1 MYAYLIAQTRKFLDL
16 SPILVKL
23 GTVAEA
29 MKRLQMVRC
38 PYTTRSRGPR
48 HGTLAVL
55 LVGLLGIVLSGVAGA
70 ASTQIT
76 GLRTAADR
84 DRSRLVF
91 DVGGPVEH
99 QIFTLQDPSRIVIDI
114 EDVSVA
120 TDLREVIPDSD
131 LIRRIRSAT
140 RNGNDLRVVLDLT
153 ASARPKSFVLKP
165 AADYGH
171 RLVVDVVSGT
181 ASGGGSDGNGSQP
194 KSDEP
199 RDLVIAID
207 PGHGG
212 HDPGAIGHGGVNE
225 KLVVLQIAR
234 RLNNLLEDTP
244 GLRPVM
250 TRNSDVYLPLR
261 ERMRRARGADADL
274 FISLHADA
282 FRDARARGSSVYALS
297 TNGASSEA
305 AKWIANREN
314 SADMLGGVSLDDK
327 DEMVASV
334 LLDLSQS
341 ATIESSLSAG
351 ESILEQLGQVN
362 RLHKHSVQQA
372 GFVVLKAPDVPSLL
386 VETAFISN
394 PREAR
399 NLRSSAH
406 QQKLARAMRDGIKG
420 YFETAAPRG
429 TRFYA
434 QNN

>member
-1 MYAYLIAQTRKFLDL
+1 MAIR
-16 SPILVKL
+16 
-23 GTVAEA
+23 
-29 MKRLQMVRC
+29 
-38 PYTTRSRGPR
+38 PYTTRDRGPHR
-48 HGTLAVL
+48 RTLPL
-55 LVGLLGIVLSGVAGA
+55 LLAGLFCIVVSGIAD
-70 ASTQIT
+70 ASSTRIT
-76 GLRTAADR
+76 GLRTAADN

-91 DVGGPVEH
+91 DLGGPVEH
-99 QIFTLQDPSRIVIDI
+99 QVFTLQDPSRIVIDI
-114 EDVSVA
+114 KDVSID
-120 TDLREVIPDSD
+120 TDLREVVPDSD
-131 LIRRIRSAT
+131 LIHRIRSAQ
-140 RNGNDLRVVLDLT
+140 RNGDDLRVVLDLT
-153 ASARPKSFVLKP
+153 ESARPKSFVLGP

-171 RLVVDVVSGT
+171 RLVVDVVGDE
-181 ASGGGSDGNGSQP
+181 AGGGGSGGERNQP
-194 KSDEP
+194 KADEP
-199 RDLVIAID
+199 RDIVVAID

-234 RLNNLLEDTP
+234 RLNNLLEETP
-244 GLRPVM
+244 GFKPVL

-261 ERMRRARGADADL
+261 ERMRRARKADADL

-305 AKWIANREN
+305 AKWLANREN
-314 SADMLGGVSLDDK
+314 SADLLGGVSLEDK

-341 ATIESSLSAG
+341 ATIESSLGAG
-351 ESILEQLGQVN
+351 EHILEQLGNVN

-406 QQKLARAMRDGIKG
+406 QQKLARAMRDGIRE

-434 QNN
+434 RNN

>member
-1 MYAYLIAQTRKFLDL
+1 MGVFGML
-16 SPILVKL
+16 
-23 GTVAEA
+23 
-29 MKRLQMVRC
+29 
-38 PYTTRSRGPR
+38 
-48 HGTLAVL
+48 
-55 LVGLLGIVLSGVAGA
+55 LSGI
-70 ASTQIT
+70 ASADSTRIT
-76 GLRTAADR
+76 GLRTAADK

-99 QIFTLQDPSRIVIDI
+99 QIFTLENPSRIVIDI
-114 EDVSVA
+114 EDVSVD
-120 TDLREVIPDSD
+120 TDLREAVPDSD

-140 RNGNDLRVVLDLT
+140 RNGDDLRVVLDLT
-153 ASARPKSFVLKP
+153 ESARPKSFVLAP

-171 RLVVDVVSGT
+171 RLVVDVVGGK
-181 ASGGGSDGNGSQP
+181 ARAAGSGGESNQP
-194 KSDEP
+194 KADEP

-212 HDPGAIGHGGVNE
+212 HDPGAVGHGGVNE

-234 RLNNLLEDTP
+234 RLNDLLEQTP
-244 GLRPVM
+244 GFKPVM

-261 ERMRRARGADADL
+261 ERMRRAREADADL

-314 SADMLGGVSLDDK
+314 SADLLGGVSLEGK

-334 LLDLSQS
+334 LLDLSQR
-341 ATIESSLSAG
+341 ATIESSLTAG
-351 ESILEQLGQVN
+351 EHILDQLGSVN

-394 PREAR
+394 PQEAR

-406 QQKLARAMRDGIKG
+406 QQKLARAMRDGIKA

-434 QNN
+434 QNH

>member
-1 MYAYLIAQTRKFLDL
+1 ML
-16 SPILVKL
+16 
-23 GTVAEA
+23 
-29 MKRLQMVRC
+29 
-38 PYTTRSRGPR
+38 
-48 HGTLAVL
+48 LA
-55 LVGLLGIVLSGVAGA
+55 GLFGIVLSGIASA

-91 DVGGPVEH
+91 DLGGPVEH

-153 ASARPKSFVLKP
+153 ESARPKSFVLKP

-171 RLVVDVVSGT
+171 RLVVDVVGDQASGSG
-181 ASGGGSDGNGSQP
+181 SGGGRDQP
-194 KSDEP
+194 KADEP
-199 RDLVIAID
+199 RDIVVAID

-234 RLNNLLEDTP
+234 RLNNLLEETP
-244 GLRPVM
+244 GFKPVM
-250 TRNSDVYLPLR
+250 TRNSDIYLPLR
-261 ERMRRARGADADL
+261 ERMRRAREADADL

-351 ESILEQLGQVN
+351 ERILEQLGQVN

-394 PREAR
+394 PEEAR

-406 QQKLARAMRDGIKG
+406 QQKLARAMRDGIRE

>member
-1 MYAYLIAQTRKFLDL
+1 MYAYLIAQTRKLLDL

-23 GTVAEA
+23 ETVAEA
-29 MKRLQMVRC
+29 VKPPQMARR

-48 HGTLAVL
+48 RGTLLVL
-55 LVGLLGIVLSGVAGA
+55 LAGLFGVVLSGIASA

-91 DVGGPVEH
+91 DLGGPVEH

-131 LIRRIRSAT
+131 LIRRIRSAP

-153 ASARPKSFVLKP
+153 ESARPKSFVLKP

-171 RLVVDVVSGT
+171 RLVVDVVGDRASGNG
-181 ASGGGSDGNGSQP
+181 SGGGRDQP
-194 KSDEP
+194 KADEP
-199 RDLVIAID
+199 RDIVVAID

-212 HDPGAIGHGGVNE
+212 HDPGAVGHGGVFE

-234 RLNNLLEDTP
+234 RLNNLLEETP
-244 GLRPVM
+244 GFKPVM
-250 TRNSDVYLPLR
+250 TRNSDIYLPLR
-261 ERMRRARGADADL
+261 ERMRRAREANADL

-351 ESILEQLGQVN
+351 ERILEQLGQVN

-394 PREAR
+394 PEEAR

-406 QQKLARAMRDGIKG
+406 QQKLARAMRDGIKE

-434 QNN
+434 QNH

>member
-1 MYAYLIAQTRKFLDL
+1 MLGLFCVVVSGIA
-16 SPILVKL
+16 S
-23 GTVAEA
+23 AS
-29 MKRLQMVRC
+29 
-38 PYTTRSRGPR
+38 TTR
-48 HGTLAVL
+48 
-55 LVGLLGIVLSGVAGA
+55 
-70 ASTQIT
+70 IT
-76 GLRTAADR
+76 GLRTAADT

-91 DVGGPVEH
+91 DLGGPVEH

-114 EDVSVA
+114 EDVSID
-120 TDLREVIPDSD
+120 TDLREIIPDSD
-131 LIRRIRSAT
+131 LIRRIRSAP

-153 ASARPKSFVLKP
+153 ESARPKSFVLEP

-171 RLVVDVVSGT
+171 RLVVDVVGGD
-181 ASGGGSDGNGSQP
+181 ASGGGSGGDRNQP
-194 KSDEP
+194 NADEP
-199 RDLVIAID
+199 RDIVVAID

-234 RLNNLLEDTP
+234 RLNRLLEETP
-244 GLRPVM
+244 GLKPVM
-250 TRNSDVYLPLR
+250 TRNSDIYLPLR
-261 ERMRRARGADADL
+261 ERMRRARKADADL

-351 ESILEQLGQVN
+351 ERILNKLGSVN

-394 PREAR
+394 PQEAR

-406 QQKLARAMRDGIKG
+406 QEKLARAMRDGIEE
-420 YFETAAPRG
+420 YFKTAAPRG
-429 TRFYA
+429 TRIYA

>member
-1 MYAYLIAQTRKFLDL
+1 MYVYLTAQIRKLLDL

-23 GTVAEA
+23 VPVAQA
-29 MKRLQMVRC
+29 LKRPQMARRFH
-38 PYTTRSRGPR
+38 TNRSRGPLR
-48 HGTLAVL
+48 GTLPVL
-55 LVGLLGIVLSGVAGA
+55 LAGLFCVVVSGI
-70 ASTQIT
+70 ASASSTRIT
-76 GLRTAADR
+76 GLRTAADK

-91 DVGGPVEH
+91 DLGGPVEH

-114 EDVSVA
+114 EDVSID

-140 RNGNDLRVVLDLT
+140 RDGNDLRVVLDLT
-153 ASARPKSFVLKP
+153 EAARPKSFVLEP

-171 RLVVDVVSGT
+171 RLVVDVIGGRASRAESSG
-181 ASGGGSDGNGSQP
+181 DRNQP
-194 KSDEP
+194 RADEP
-199 RDLVIAID
+199 RDIVVAID

-234 RLNNLLEDTP
+234 RLNDLLEQTP
-244 GLRPVM
+244 GFQPAM

-261 ERMRRARGADADL
+261 ERMRRAREADADL

-282 FRDARARGSSVYALS
+282 FRDPRARGSSVYALS

-314 SADMLGGVSLDDK
+314 SADLLGGVSLEDK

-351 ESILEQLGQVN
+351 DRILEQLGEVN

-406 QQKLARAMRDGIKG
+406 QQKLARAMRDGIRE
-420 YFETAAPRG
+420 YFESAAPRG

-434 QNN
+434 RNN

>member
-1 MYAYLIAQTRKFLDL
+1 M
-16 SPILVKL
+16 
-23 GTVAEA
+23 
-29 MKRLQMVRC
+29 
-38 PYTTRSRGPR
+38 
-48 HGTLAVL
+48 
-55 LVGLLGIVLSGVAGA
+55 VLSGI
-70 ASTQIT
+70 ASASSNEIS

-91 DVGGPVEH
+91 DLDGPVEH
-99 QIFTLQDPSRIVIDI
+99 QIFTLQDPARIVIDI
-114 EDVSVA
+114 EDVSVD
-120 TDLREVIPDSD
+120 TDLREVVPDSD
-131 LIRRIRSAT
+131 LIRRIRSAP
-140 RNGNDLRVVLDLT
+140 RNGNDLRIVLDLT
-153 ASARPKSFVLKP
+153 ESARPKSFVLGP

-171 RLVVDVVSGT
+171 RLVVDVVGEE
-181 ASGGGSDGNGSQP
+181 ARGGGSGNDRDQP
-194 KSDEP
+194 QADEP
-199 RDLVIAID
+199 RDIVVAID

-212 HDPGAIGHGGVNE
+212 RDPGAIGHGGVNE

-234 RLNNLLEDTP
+234 RLNDLLEATP
-244 GLRPVM
+244 GFKSVM

-261 ERMRRARGADADL
+261 ERMRRAREANADL
-274 FISLHADA
+274 FISVHADA

-341 ATIESSLSAG
+341 ATIESSLTAG
-351 ESILEQLGQVN
+351 ERILEQLGTVN

-394 PREAR
+394 PQEAR

-406 QQKLARAMRDGIKG
+406 QQKLARAMRDGIKE

-429 TRFYA
+429 TQFYA
-434 QNN
+434 RNN